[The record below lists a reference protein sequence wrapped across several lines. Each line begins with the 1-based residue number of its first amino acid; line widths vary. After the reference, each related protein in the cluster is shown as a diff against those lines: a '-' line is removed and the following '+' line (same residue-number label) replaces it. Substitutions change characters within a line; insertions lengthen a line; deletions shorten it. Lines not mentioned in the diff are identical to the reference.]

1 MERSRV
7 APTRAGRVMPSAGEI
22 QRWRAEFPIADRL
35 IYLNNCSLTPLPK
48 RGGAALEA
56 YARTWTELGGRAW
69 YEHWVGELDLLR
81 GDFARVLGADLDEV
95 ALEPAV
101 SAALVTI
108 ASSFDY
114 AKRNKV
120 IVADIDFPT
129 DGHTWLALAK
139 AGVEVEF
146 VHSPDGSSVPLELF
160 ERAVD
165 DRTALVCTGHVYY
178 TSGYIQD
185 VKALADICHRKG
197 AALVVDAY
205 QSIGALRFDVHDS
218 GVDFLVGG
226 TLKWLMGGPGMA
238 FLYARRDRIAAASP
252 TAIGWWAMRD
262 PFAFDVQH
270 IDLSPTARRF
280 EYGTPAVAAAYT
292 ARAGVELVEEIGIAT
307 VRQRHMALSQRLVE
321 GAVAQ
326 GWELG
331 CVRDAARRSPI
342 VTLKHPDPAHVVDG
356 LRAKD
361 CLVDSRPGLVRL
373 SPHHF
378 NTEDEIDAALELLA
392 PMREKLP

>member
-1 MERSRV
+1 
-7 APTRAGRVMPSAGEI
+7 MPSAGEVAA
-22 QRWRAEFPIADRL
+22 WRAEFPIAERL
-35 IYLNNCSLTPLPK
+35 IYLNNCSLTPLP
-48 RGGAALEA
+48 RRGAAALAE
-56 YARTWTELGGRAW
+56 YSRTWTELGGRAW

-81 GDFARVLGADLDEV
+81 SDVARVLGADVDEV

-120 IVADIDFPT
+120 VVADLDFPT
-129 DGHTWLALAK
+129 DGHTWLALEK

-146 VHSPDGSSVPLELF
+146 VHSPDGVTVPLDLF
-160 ERAVD
+160 ERAID
-165 DRTALVCTGHVYY
+165 ERTALVCTGHVYY

-185 VKALADICHRKG
+185 VRALADLCHRKG

-205 QSIGALRFDVHDS
+205 QSIGALRFDAHAS

-238 FLYARRDRIAAASP
+238 FLYARRDRIAGARP
-252 TAIGWWAMRD
+252 TALGWWAMRD
-262 PFAFDVQH
+262 PFAFDVRH

-292 ARAGVELVEEIGIAT
+292 ARAGIALLEEIGVDA
-307 VRQRHMALSQRLVE
+307 VRERHMALSQRLVD
-321 GAVAQ
+321 GALAQ
-326 GWELG
+326 GWRLG
-331 CVRDAARRSPI
+331 CMREAERRTPI
-342 VTLKHPDPAHVVDG
+342 VTLRHPDPAGVVDA
-356 LRAKD
+356 LRTQG
-361 CLVDSRPGLVRL
+361 CIVDFRPGLVRL

-378 NTEDEIDAALELLA
+378 NTEDEMDATLELLA
-392 PMREKLP
+392 PLRERVPA

>member
-1 MERSRV
+1 
-7 APTRAGRVMPSAGEI
+7 MPSAGDARAPVAQI
-22 QRWRAEFPIADRL
+22 NAWRAEFPIAERL
-35 IYLNNCSLTPLPK
+35 IYLNSCSLTPLPK
-48 RGGAALEA
+48 RGAKALEE

-69 YEHWVGELDLLR
+69 YQHWVGLLDDLR
-81 GDFARVLGADLDEV
+81 ADFASVLGADPDEV

-114 AKRNKV
+114 SKRNKV
-120 IVADIDFPT
+120 VVSDIDFPT
-129 DGHTWLALAK
+129 DGHTWLALERQ
-139 AGVEVEF
+139 GVEVEF
-146 VHSPDGSSVPLELF
+146 VHSPDGVTVPLELF

-185 VKALADICHRKG
+185 VTRLADICHRKG

-205 QSIGALRFDVHDS
+205 QSIGAIPFDVHAS

-238 FLYARRDRIAAASP
+238 FLYARRDRIAGARPS
-252 TAIGWWAMRD
+252 AIGWWAMRD
-262 PFAFDVQH
+262 PFTFDVQH
-270 IDLSPTARRF
+270 VDLAPTARRF

-292 ARAGVELVEEIGIAT
+292 ARAGIELLREVGIET
-307 VRQRHMALSQRLVE
+307 VRARHKLLSQRLVD
-321 GAVAQ
+321 GALAQ
-326 GWELG
+326 GWALG
-331 CVRDAARRSPI
+331 CVRDAEQRTPI
-342 VTLKHPDPAHVVDG
+342 VTLRHPEPAVVVDA
-356 LRAKD
+356 LRASG
-361 CLVDSRPGLVRL
+361 CIVDHRPGLVRL

-378 NTEDEIDAALELLA
+378 NTEDEMDRTLDLLA
-392 PMREKLP
+392 PLRAKVPA